1 MVSMWCPGCGGKKGP
16 RVCVRLFAMP
26 LTLIFECWLRVA
38 SLVGRGWKQPI
49 KNGSLKSNHPGTAFH
64 RLGEKKKS
72 FWWRKKNIKLERCVA
87 DMLVASESKEK
98 SRKEIRRKIDLLT
111 LTSTF
116 NTLELDSLKSHI
128 SEVSLVFERGCGV
141 ERDTLPKTAEG
152 ILEQVTQLKKT
163 VQP

>member
-1 MVSMWCPGCGGKKGP
+1 
-16 RVCVRLFAMP
+16 
-26 LTLIFECWLRVA
+26 
-38 SLVGRGWKQPI
+38 
-49 KNGSLKSNHPGTAFH
+49 
-64 RLGEKKKS
+64 
-72 FWWRKKNIKLERCVA
+72 
-87 DMLVASESKEK
+87 MLVASESKEK

-163 VQP
+163 VEP